1 MANETNSKDKAEQY
15 MAELEA
21 LDKGGAVAQEEVKTQ
36 GDAKKSEKAPKAPKA
51 PKALKPPK
59 APKPGVRRP
68 NRETRTE
75 QRQEVVD
82 FFKSLIAPL
91 IFCAVLAIG
100 LIYIIN
106 FVNPETEVEPVIP
119 YGYDGEE
126 DPEPLVM
133 ESDDLI
139 FTMDQ
144 LTTHFTVEQKST
156 GKVWSSYI
164 ENAAQDTRA
173 IPNEKGMMQSNLV
186 ISYGITTG
194 LETVYDSKTYSVDK
208 SVYELE
214 KGDDGSIKVKYSL
227 GNIERE
233 YIMPTVITVAKMDT
247 FREKMEKKDADSVK
261 DIYKAYDI
269 KKLRSSDDKDA
280 LLASYPI
287 LETEPVYILR
297 DNVKGSRKVKME
309 EALAAAGYT
318 YEDYQADKELDKST
332 ATVDQNVFNVEMDF
346 RLEGN
351 DLVVEIPFD
360 SIEYNPS
367 TPLYRIYPLP
377 YFGAGS
383 QEDEGFMFVPE
394 GGGAIIN
401 YNNGKTAQSDYYAN
415 VYGWDMDI
423 RRDYV
428 IHNTRAYFGVFGQAC
443 GDSSYICMMENG
455 ASYGAVRAFVSG
467 RSNDWNYVDA
477 EYTICPREQFN
488 ISAIASSDVFAY
500 LPQLPAGEKIVQ
512 RYRFI
517 DQNDYVS
524 MAKTYGDYL
533 RDEYGDYLKVE
544 NESQAPVAVELV
556 GAVDK
561 VQQVLGIPMSRP
573 LKLTTFKDA
582 DGIIEDLNSENI
594 GDLSVKLTG
603 WCNGGVSQKLLKKVK
618 LVKKL
623 GSSKDLQN
631 LSNHAQEMGVDLY
644 LDGITQ
650 YEHNSNI
657 LDGFNSF
664 RDAAR
669 LLTKERAELY
679 KYSHVTYAA
688 REGFK
693 SYYLL
698 HTDLAR
704 KMAANLVKTTD
715 KYSTGVSF
723 QDIGMDLSSDFYR
736 KKTYSRENVLGQDQ
750 ELLKGLDESGKKIM
764 INMGNDYAVPYAD
777 LVVDM
782 ELKGSGYTVLDAEI
796 PFYQMALHGAVD
808 YTGESINICGNDQE
822 EILTCAEY
830 GAGLYF
836 TLMKESAFALQKTLY
851 PEYYACEYDTWR
863 DRLVDICTRY
873 NAELGHTFGQRM
885 TGHEVLN
892 EYVRCTSYEDGTKV
906 YVNYSFADEYKA
918 EDGTVV
924 PVRDYVVVR

>member
-1 MANETNSKDKAEQY
+1 MANETKDIDKAEQN
-15 MAELEA
+15 M
-21 LDKGGAVAQEEVKTQ
+21 AQEGTKEKTK
-36 GDAKKSEKAPKAPKA
+36 AKTKAS
-51 PKALKPPK
+51 KPV
-59 APKPGVRRP
+59 ARRP
-68 NRETRTE
+68 VSVETRAE
-75 QRQEVVD
+75 QKQAVKD
-82 FFKSLIAPL
+82 FFKSLIVPL
-91 IFCAVLAIG
+91 SFCAVLAIG
-100 LIYIIN
+100 VYLIIN
-106 FVNPETEVEPVIP
+106 FVNPETETEPVVP
-119 YGYDGEE
+119 YGYSGEE
-126 DPEPLVM
+126 DPAPLVM

-164 ENAAQDTRA
+164 ESAATDSRA

-186 ISYGITTG
+186 LSYGITTG

-208 SVYELE
+208 GIYELE
-214 KGDDGSIKVKYSL
+214 QGDDGSIKVKYSL
-227 GNIERE
+227 GNVERE
-233 YIMPTVITVAKMDT
+233 YIAPQVITVAKMDS
-247 FREKMEKKDADSVK
+247 FKEKMEKKDADLIK
-261 DIYKAYDI
+261 DIYKSYDVN
-269 KKLRSSDDKDA
+269 KLRSSDDKEA
-280 LLASYPI
+280 LLESYPI
-287 LETEPVYILR
+287 LADEPVYIMR
-297 DNVKGSRKVKME
+297 DNIKGSRKQKME
-309 EALAAAGYT
+309 EALEKVGYT
-318 YEDYQADKELDKST
+318 YDDYLADKELDMSA
-332 ATVDQNVFNVEMDF
+332 ATNDNTVFNVEMDF

-360 SIEYNPS
+360 SIEYDPS
-367 TPLYRIYPLP
+367 TPIYRLYPLP

-383 QEDEGFMFVPE
+383 KTDEGFMFVPE
-394 GGGAIIN
+394 GGGALIN

-428 IHNTRAYFGVFGQAC
+428 IHNTRAYFGVFGQSC
-443 GDSSYICMMENG
+443 DDSSYICMMEDG
-455 ASYGAVRAFVSG
+455 ASYAAVRSFVSG

-477 EYTICPREQFN
+477 EYTLCSREKFN
-488 ISAIASSDVFAY
+488 ISAIASSDVYAY
-500 LPQLPAGEKIVQ
+500 LPQLPEGEKIVQ

-517 DQNDYVS
+517 GKNDYVS
-524 MAKTYGDYL
+524 MAETYGDYL
-533 RDEYGDYLKVE
+533 RDEYGDYLKE
-544 NESQAPVAVELV
+544 TGESQAPVAVELV

-561 VQQVLGIPMSRP
+561 VQQVCGIPMSRP

-582 DGIIEDLNSENI
+582 QVIIEDLNSQGL

-603 WCNGGVSQKLLKKVK
+603 WCNGGVSQKLLKNVK
-618 LVKKL
+618 LVNKL
-623 GSSKDLQN
+623 GSSKDLSN
-631 LSNHAQEMGVDLY
+631 LSNKAEELGVDLY

-650 YEHNSNI
+650 YEHNSTIFN
-657 LDGFNSF
+657 GFNSF

-679 KYSHVTYAA
+679 KYSHVTYKA

-704 KMAANLVKTTD
+704 QMADNLVKTTN
-715 KYSTGVSF
+715 KYGTGVSF

-736 KKTYSRENVLGQDQ
+736 KKTYSRENVLNQDK
-750 ELLKGLDESGKKIM
+750 ELLKGLNDNEKKVM
-764 INMGNDYAVPYAD
+764 INMGNDYAAPYAD
-777 LVVDM
+777 LVVNM

-796 PFYQMALHGAVD
+796 PFYQIALHGAVD
-808 YTGESINICGNDQE
+808 YTGESINICGSDQE
-822 EILTCAEY
+822 EILSCAEY

-836 TLMKESAFALQKTLY
+836 TLMSESSFALQKTLY
-851 PEYYACEYDTWR
+851 PEYYACEYDAWR
-863 DRLVDICTRY
+863 DRMIEICKRY
-873 NAELGHTFGQRM
+873 NSELGHTFDQRIV
-885 TGHEVLN
+885 GHEILG

-924 PVRDYVVVR
+924 PIRDYVVVR